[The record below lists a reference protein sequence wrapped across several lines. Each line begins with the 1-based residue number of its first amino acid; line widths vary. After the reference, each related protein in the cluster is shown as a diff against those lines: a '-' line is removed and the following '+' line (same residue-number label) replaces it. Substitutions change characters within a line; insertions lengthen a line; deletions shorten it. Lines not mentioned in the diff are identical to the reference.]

1 MQVYNSDSWSVV
13 IIILGL
19 VILLAAVVAAVAGV
33 LSKGGSGH
41 APARDPR
48 SASIRMRS

>member
-1 MQVYNSDSWSVV
+1 MRVYNSDSWGVV

-19 VILLAAVVAAVAGV
+19 VILLAAVAAVAGV
-33 LSKGGSGH
+33 LSDGSSGH